1 MAKLYA
7 SDANFGVSFKFT
19 TARPLDDRLVVD
31 TVNDLYNLATWDY
44 NPKTK
49 VCALYKGLTV
59 STAGGTLYTY
69 IGEAGDTD
77 EFKAAVAGGSIP
89 KNLWKVQGGEVQ
101 GQIGDLTDRVGTLET
116 NVRKNTEDIKTVK
129 ETADKAVVANAAITK
144 STDFSVVKYDA
155 KGLVTEGK
163 VLTAAEVPGL
173 SELTEKVNKIGV
185 AAKETA
191 NAGYLKS
198 YTFTGPNGTSIDID
212 IPKDL
217 VVKSGEVITAT
228 TETGLV
234 KGDKYIKLTIAN
246 QDESPIYIA
255 VKDLVDVYTAQANA
269 AKVQLAISGTNEISA
284 TIKAGSIAKTD
295 LTTAVQGSLDK
306 ADAAAPKTALDAVN
320 EEIAKIK
327 TDVAAHG
334 VKSVKASGTGYVT
347 AKATTDTKTG
357 EATITVAS
365 TPELATA
372 VTAATSALQA
382 GDIKAGTGMLTLN
395 VKGTTVTV
403 PHGSM
408 AEADADTYLTKDA
421 TNEAINAKAEEING
435 TINTTK
441 ADLEGKITALENA
454 KLTKGAGISIENN
467 SIAVDK
473 LTVTNTPTLSV
484 DSKLTNQNKYAVYN
498 NPLVGEA
505 DKYVDSATLASTVNN
520 TNEQV
525 AKGLNELHDG
535 VYEIATNLDSKIDIV
550 KVNGVTCTKA
560 HGTVDEE
567 KDLQIATVT
576 LDATKIEYTTGVS
589 VAAQLKTLTD
599 TLQWT
604 EVSASQA

>member
-7 SDANFGVSFKFT
+7 SEAEFGVSFKFT

-31 TVNDLYNLATWDY
+31 QATDIYDPATWGGAD
-44 NPKTK
+44 KCT
-49 VCALYKGLTV
+49 LYTGLTV
-59 STAGGTLYTY
+59 ATSGGTLYTY
-69 IGEAGDTD
+69 TGPAGD
-77 EFKAAVAGGSIP
+77 AGFADSLVDGKIP
-89 KNLWKVQGGEVQ
+89 KENWKVQGGDTQ
-101 GQIGDLTDRVGTLET
+101 AQVGNLADKVTKLET
-116 NVRKNTEDIKTVK
+116 ANTENKAAIASVK
-129 ETADKAVVANAAITK
+129 ATADKAVVANDAITAA
-144 STDFSVVKYDA
+144 TDFSVVKYDA

-173 SELTEKVNKIGV
+173 SALETKVNNIGV

-198 YTFTGPNGTSIDID
+198 YTFTGPDGIPVDID

-217 VVKSGEVITAT
+217 VVTKGEV
-228 TETGLV
+228 V
-234 KGDKYIKLTIAN
+234 KEGKDTFIQLTIAN
-246 QDESPIYIA
+246 QVAPVKIN
-255 VKDLVDVYTAQANA
+255 VKDLVDVYTAQASA
-269 AKVQLAISGTNEISA
+269 AQVQLAISGTNEISA
-284 TIKAGSIAKTD
+284 TIKPGSIAKSD
-295 LTTAVQGSLDK
+295 LATAVQESLDK
-306 ADAAAPKTALDAVN
+306 ADAAATQLALNAAN

-334 VKSVKASGTGYVT
+334 VKSVTASGTGYVT
-347 AKATTDTKTG
+347 ASAVTNDAG
-357 EATITVAS
+357 VATITVAS
-365 TPELATA
+365 TDALATA

-382 GDIKAGTGMLTLN
+382 GDVTAGTGMLTLN
-395 VKGTTVTV
+395 VKGTQVTV

-421 TNEAINAKAEEING
+421 TNQAINAKAEEING

-454 KLTKGAGISIENN
+454 KLTAGAGISIENN

-473 LTVTNTPTLSV
+473 LVVTNAPTLSV
-484 DSKLTNQNKYAVYN
+484 NSDPTNKDKYAVYN
-498 NPLVGEA
+498 NELVGEA
-505 DKYVDSATLASTVNN
+505 DKYVDSVTLASVVNN
-520 TNEQV
+520 TNNQV
-525 AKGLNELHDG
+525 VKGLNELHDG
-535 VYEIATNLDSKIDIV
+535 VYKIETNLDSKIDIV
-550 KVNGVTCTKA
+550 KVNGVSCTKA
-560 HGTVDEE
+560 LGTEGAE

-576 LDATKIEYTTGVS
+576 LDATKIEYTTGVT

-604 EVSASQA
+604 EVSQA

>member
-7 SDANFGVSFKFT
+7 SKAEFGVSFKFT

-31 TVNDLYNLATWDY
+31 QATDIYDPATWGGAD
-44 NPKTK
+44 KCT
-49 VCALYKGLTV
+49 LYTGLTV
-59 STAGGTLYTY
+59 ATSGGTLYTY
-69 IGEAGDTD
+69 TGPAGDAGFAD
-77 EFKAAVAGGSIP
+77 SLVAGKIP
-89 KNLWKVQGGEVQ
+89 AENWKVQGGDTQAEV
-101 GQIGDLTDRVGTLET
+101 GNLSDKVTKLET
-116 NVRKNTEDIKTVK
+116 ANTENKNAIAAVK
-129 ETADKAVVANAAITK
+129 ATADKAVVANGAITAA
-144 STDFSVVKYDA
+144 TDFSVVKYDA

-163 VLTAAEVPGL
+163 VLTAADVPGL
-173 SELTEKVNKIGV
+173 SALETKVNKIGV

-198 YTFTGPNGTSIDID
+198 YTFTGPDGTPIDID

-217 VVKSGEVITAT
+217 VVTKGEV
-228 TETGLV
+228 V
-234 KGDKYIKLTIAN
+234 KEGKDTFIQLTIAN
-246 QDESPIYIA
+246 QVAPVKIN

-269 AKVQLAISGTNEISA
+269 AQVQLAISGTNEISA
-284 TIKAGSIAKTD
+284 TIKPGSIAKAD
-295 LTTAVQGSLDK
+295 LATAVQGSLDK
-306 ADAAAPKTALDAVN
+306 ADAAAPQSALDAAN
-320 EEIAKIK
+320 AEIAKIK

-334 VKSVKASGTGYVT
+334 VKSVTASGTGYVT
-347 AKATTDTKTG
+347 ASAVTNDAG
-357 EATITVAS
+357 VATITVAS
-365 TPELATA
+365 TDALATA

-382 GDIKAGTGMLTLN
+382 GDVTAGTGMLTLN
-395 VKGTTVTV
+395 VKGTPVTV

-408 AEADADTYLTKDA
+408 AEAAADDYLTKEA

-454 KLTKGAGISIENN
+454 KLTAGAGISIENN

-473 LTVTNTPTLSV
+473 LAVTDAPALSV
-484 DSKLTNQNKYAVYN
+484 DSSLTSQDKYAVYN

-505 DKYVDSATLASTVNN
+505 DKYVDSATLASAVNN

-525 AKGLNELHDG
+525 VKGLNELHDG
-535 VYEIATNLDSKIDIV
+535 VYEIATNLESKIDIV
-550 KVNGVTCTKA
+550 KVNGVSCTKA
-560 HGTVDEE
+560 PGTEGAE

-576 LDATKIEYTTGVS
+576 LDATRIEYITGVS
-589 VAAQLKTLTD
+589 VADQLKTLTD

-604 EVSASQA
+604 EVSVPQA

>member
-19 TARPLDDRLVVD
+19 TARPLDDRFVVD

-44 NPKTK
+44 NPETG

-59 STAGGTLYTY
+59 STAGGALYTY

-101 GQIGDLTDRVGTLET
+101 GQIGDLTGRVGTLET
-116 NVRKNTEDIKTVK
+116 NVSKNTEDIAAVK
-129 ETADKAVVANAAITK
+129 ATADKAVVANTAITAA
-144 STDFSVVKYDA
+144 TDFSVVKYDA

-163 VLTAAEVPGL
+163 VLTSAEVPGL
-173 SELTEKVNKIGV
+173 SDLETKVNNIGV

-198 YTFTGPNGTSIDID
+198 YTFTGPDGTPVDID

-217 VVKSGEVITAT
+217 VVTKGEV
-228 TETGLV
+228 V
-234 KGDKYIKLTIAN
+234 KEGKDTFIQLAIAN
-246 QDESPIYIA
+246 QDEPVKIN

-269 AKVQLAISGTNEISA
+269 AQVQLAISGTNEISA
-284 TIKAGSIAKTD
+284 TIKPGSIAKTD
-295 LTTAVQGSLDK
+295 LATAVQGSLDK
-306 ADAAAPKTALDAVN
+306 ADAAAPQSALDAAN
-320 EEIAKIK
+320 AEIAKIK

-334 VKSVKASGTGYVT
+334 VKSVTASGTGYVT
-347 AKATTDTKTG
+347 ASAVTDDAG
-357 EATITVAS
+357 VATITVAS

-382 GDIKAGTGMLTLN
+382 GDVTAGTGMLTLN
-395 VKGTTVTV
+395 VKGTPVIV

-408 AEADADTYLTKDA
+408 AEAAADDYLTKDA

-454 KLTKGAGISIENN
+454 KLTAGAGISIENN
-467 SIAVDK
+467 NIAVDK
-473 LTVTNTPTLSV
+473 LAVTNAPTLSV
-484 DSKLTNQNKYAVYN
+484 DSHLTGQDKYAVYN

-505 DKYVDSATLASTVNN
+505 DKYVDSATLASAINN

-535 VYEIATNLDSKIDIV
+535 VYEIATNLGSKIDIV
-550 KVNGVTCTKA
+550 KVNGVSCTKA
-560 HGTVDEE
+560 LGTEGAE

-604 EVSASQA
+604 EVSQA

>member
-7 SDANFGVSFKFT
+7 SEAEFGVSFKFT

-31 TVNDLYNLATWDY
+31 QATDIYDPATWGGAD
-44 NPKTK
+44 KCT
-49 VCALYKGLTV
+49 LYTGLTV
-59 STAGGTLYTY
+59 ATSGGTLYTY
-69 IGEAGDTD
+69 TGPAGDAD
-77 EFKAAVAGGSIP
+77 FAASLVAGKIP
-89 KNLWKVQGGEVQ
+89 TENWKVQGGDTQAEV
-101 GQIGDLTDRVGTLET
+101 GNLADKVTKLET
-116 NVRKNTEDIKTVK
+116 ANTENKNAIAAVK
-129 ETADKAVVANAAITK
+129 ATADKAVVANTAITK

-173 SELTEKVNKIGV
+173 SALETKVNKIGV
-185 AAKETA
+185 TAKETA

-198 YTFTGPNGTSIDID
+198 YTFTGPNGTPIDID

-234 KGDKYIKLTIAN
+234 KGDKYIKLTIAD

-255 VKDLVDVYTAQANA
+255 VKDLVDVYTAQADA
-269 AKVQLAISGTNEISA
+269 EKVQLAISGTNEISA
-284 TIKAGSIAKTD
+284 TIKPGSIAKADLATD
-295 LTTAVQGSLDK
+295 VRGSLDK
-306 ADAAAPKTALDAVN
+306 ADAAAPQTALDAAN
-320 EEIAKIK
+320 AEIVKIK
-327 TDVAAHG
+327 ADVAAHG
-334 VKSVKASGTGYVT
+334 VKSVTASGTGYVT

-357 EATITVAS
+357 EATIAVAS

-382 GDIKAGTGMLTLN
+382 GDVKADTGMLTLN
-395 VKGTTVTV
+395 VKGTPVTV

-441 ADLEGKITALENA
+441 ADLEEKITALENA
-454 KLTKGAGISIENN
+454 KLTKGAGISIKNN

-473 LTVTNTPTLSV
+473 FAVTDTPTLSV
-484 DSKLTNQNKYAVYN
+484 DESNGVTYTNE
-498 NPLVGEA
+498 LVGA
-505 DKYVDSATLASTVNN
+505 TDKYVDSATLATIVNN
-520 TNEQV
+520 TNNTV
-525 AKGLNELHDG
+525 AKTVNALNTK
-535 VYEIATNLDSKIDIV
+535 VANASSAAAKKLDNIV
-550 KVNGVTCTKA
+550 VNGVT
-560 HGTVDEE
+560 GTVAKSGE
-567 KDLQIATVT
+567 LQISTVT
-576 LDATKIEYTTGVS
+576 LDATTIDYNNGTKVVKLSE
-589 VAAQLKTLTD
+589 QLDDILD

-604 EVSASQA
+604 EVSVPQA

>member
-7 SDANFGVSFKFT
+7 SKAEFGVSFKFT

-31 TVNDLYNLATWDY
+31 QATDIYDPATWGGTD
-44 NPKTK
+44 KCT
-49 VCALYKGLTV
+49 LYKGLTV
-59 STAGGTLYTY
+59 ATSGGTLYTY
-69 IGEAGDTD
+69 IGPAGDAGFAD
-77 EFKAAVAGGSIP
+77 SLVAGKIP
-89 KNLWKVQGGEVQ
+89 AENWKVQGGDTQAEV
-101 GQIGDLTDRVGTLET
+101 GNLANKVAKLET
-116 NVRKNTEDIKTVK
+116 ANTENKNAIAAVK
-129 ETADKAVVANAAITK
+129 ATADKAVVANDAITAA
-144 STDFSVVKYDA
+144 TDFSVVKYDA

-173 SELTEKVNKIGV
+173 SALETKVNNIGV
-185 AAKETA
+185 TAKETA

-198 YTFTGPNGTSIDID
+198 YTFTGPDGTPVDID

-217 VVKSGEVITAT
+217 VVTKGEI
-228 TETGLV
+228 V
-234 KGDKYIKLTIAN
+234 KEGKDTFIQLTIAN
-246 QDESPIYIA
+246 QVAPVKIN

-269 AKVQLAISGTNEISA
+269 AQVQLAISGTNEISA
-284 TIKAGSIAKTD
+284 IIKPGSIAKTD
-295 LTTAVQGSLDK
+295 LATTVQESLDK
-306 ADAAAPKTALDAVN
+306 ADAAAPQTALDAVN
-320 EEIAKIK
+320 EEITKIK

-334 VKSVKASGTGYVT
+334 VKSVTASGTGYVT

-357 EATITVAS
+357 EAKIAVAS

-382 GDIKAGTGMLTLN
+382 GDVKAGTGMFTLN

-454 KLTKGAGISIENN
+454 KLTAGAGISIENN

-473 LTVTNTPTLSV
+473 LTVTNAPTLSV
-484 DSKLTNQNKYAVYN
+484 DSKLANQDKYAVYN

-505 DKYVDSATLASTVNN
+505 DKYVDSATLASAVNN

-560 HGTVDEE
+560 HGTAEEE

-576 LDATKIEYTTGVS
+576 LDAAKIEYTTGVS

-604 EVSASQA
+604 EVSQA

>member
-7 SDANFGVSFKFT
+7 SEAEFGVSFKFT

-31 TVNDLYNLATWDY
+31 QAADIYDPATWGG
-44 NPKTK
+44 
-49 VCALYKGLTV
+49 ALYTGLTV
-59 STAGGTLYTY
+59 ATSGGTLFTYT
-69 IGEAGDTD
+69 GPACDLNDGADFENSLVDG
-77 EFKAAVAGGSIP
+77 KIP
-89 KNLWKVQGGEVQ
+89 EGNWKVQGGDTQ
-101 GQIGDLTDRVGTLET
+101 AQVGNLADKVTKLET
-116 NVRKNTEDIKTVK
+116 ATNKNTEDIKTVK
-129 ETADKAVVANAAITK
+129 ATADNAVVANGAITAA
-144 STDFSVVKYDA
+144 TDFSVVKYDA

-173 SELTEKVNKIGV
+173 SALETKVNKIGV
-185 AAKETA
+185 TAKETA

-198 YTFTGPNGTSIDID
+198 YTFTGPNGTPIDID

-217 VVKSGEVITAT
+217 VVTKGEI
-228 TETGLV
+228 V
-234 KGDKYIKLTIAN
+234 KEGKDTFIQLTIAN
-246 QDESPIYIA
+246 QVAPVKIN

-269 AKVQLAISGTNEISA
+269 AQVQLAISGTNEISA
-284 TIKAGSIAKTD
+284 TIKPGSIAKTD
-295 LTTAVQGSLDK
+295 LATAVQESLDK
-306 ADAAAPKTALDAVN
+306 ADAAAPQSALDAAN
-320 EEIAKIK
+320 AEITKIK
-327 TDVAAHG
+327 ADVAAHG
-334 VKSVKASGTGYVT
+334 VKSVTASGTGYVT
-347 AKATTDTKTG
+347 ASAVTDDAG
-357 EATITVAS
+357 VATITVAS
-365 TPELATA
+365 TDALATA

-382 GDIKAGTGMLTLN
+382 GDVTAGTGMLTLN
-395 VKGTTVTV
+395 VKGTPVTV

-408 AEADADTYLTKDA
+408 AEADADTYLTKEA

-454 KLTKGAGISIENN
+454 KLTAGAGISIENN
-467 SIAVDK
+467 NIAVDK
-473 LTVTNTPTLSV
+473 LVVTNAPTLSV
-484 DSKLTNQNKYAVYN
+484 DSHLTSQDKYAVYN
-498 NPLVGEA
+498 NPLVGET
-505 DKYVDSATLASTVNN
+505 DKYVDSATLASAVNN

-550 KVNGVTCTKA
+550 KVNGVSCTKA
-560 HGTVDEE
+560 LGTEGAE

-576 LDATKIEYTTGVS
+576 LDATSIEYTTGVT

-604 EVSASQA
+604 EVSQA

>member
-7 SDANFGVSFKFT
+7 SKAEFGVSFKFT

-31 TVNDLYNLATWDY
+31 QATDIYDPATWGGAD
-44 NPKTK
+44 KCT
-49 VCALYKGLTV
+49 LYTGLTV
-59 STAGGTLYTY
+59 ATSGGTLYTY
-69 IGEAGDTD
+69 IGPAGDAGFAD
-77 EFKAAVAGGSIP
+77 SLVAGKIP
-89 KNLWKVQGGEVQ
+89 AENWKVQGGDTQAEV
-101 GQIGDLTDRVGTLET
+101 GNLADKVAKLET
-116 NVRKNTEDIKTVK
+116 ANTENKNAIAAVK
-129 ETADKAVVANAAITK
+129 ATADKAVVANGAITAA
-144 STDFSVVKYDA
+144 TDFSVVKYDA

-173 SELTEKVNKIGV
+173 SALETKVNNIGV

-198 YTFTGPNGTSIDID
+198 YTFTGPDGTPVDID

-217 VVKSGEVITAT
+217 VV
-228 TETGLV
+228 TEGKIV
-234 KGDKYIKLTIAN
+234 KEGKDTFIQLTIAN
-246 QDESPIYIA
+246 QVAPVKIN

-269 AKVQLAISGTNEISA
+269 AQVQLAISGTNEISA
-284 TIKAGSIAKTD
+284 TIKPGSIAKTD
-295 LTTAVQGSLDK
+295 LATAVQGSLDK
-306 ADAAAPKTALDAVN
+306 ADAAAPQSALDAAN
-320 EEIAKIK
+320 AEIAKIK

-334 VKSVKASGTGYVT
+334 VKSVTASGTGYVT
-347 AKATTDTKTG
+347 ASAVTDDAG
-357 EATITVAS
+357 VATITVAS
-365 TPELATA
+365 TDALATA

-382 GDIKAGTGMLTLN
+382 GDVTAGIGMLTLN
-395 VKGTTVTV
+395 VKGTPVVV

-454 KLTKGAGISIENN
+454 KLTNGAGILIENN

-473 LTVTNTPTLSV
+473 LAVTNAPSLSV
-484 DSKLTNQNKYAVYN
+484 DSSQDKYAVYN

-505 DKYVDSATLASTVNN
+505 DKYVDSATLASAVNN

-525 AKGLNELHDG
+525 VKGLNELHDG
-535 VYEIATNLDSKIDIV
+535 VYEIATNLADKIDIV
-550 KVNGVTCTKA
+550 KVNGVSCTKVY
-560 HGTVDEE
+560 GTEGAE

-576 LDATKIEYTTGVS
+576 LDATKIEYTTGVT
-589 VAAQLKTLTD
+589 VADQLKTLTD

-604 EVSASQA
+604 EVSQA

>member
-7 SDANFGVSFKFT
+7 SKAEFGVSFKFT

-31 TVNDLYNLATWDY
+31 QATDIYDPATWGGAD
-44 NPKTK
+44 KCT
-49 VCALYKGLTV
+49 LYTGLTV
-59 STAGGTLYTY
+59 ATSGGTLYTY
-69 IGEAGDTD
+69 IGPAGDD
-77 EFKAAVAGGSIP
+77 GFADSLVAGKIP
-89 KNLWKVQGGEVQ
+89 AENWKVQGGDTQAEV
-101 GQIGDLTDRVGTLET
+101 GNLADKVAKLET
-116 NVRKNTEDIKTVK
+116 ANTENKNAIASVK
-129 ETADKAVVANAAITK
+129 ATADKAVVANTDITAA
-144 STDFSVVKYDA
+144 TDFSVVKYDA

-173 SELTEKVNKIGV
+173 SALETKVNKIGV

-198 YTFTGPNGTSIDID
+198 YTFTGPDGNIVDID

-217 VVKSGEVITAT
+217 VVTKGEV
-228 TETGLV
+228 V
-234 KGDKYIKLTIAN
+234 KEGKDTFIQLTIAN
-246 QDESPIYIA
+246 QVAPVKIN

-269 AKVQLAISGTNEISA
+269 AQVQLAISGTNEISA
-284 TIKAGSIAKTD
+284 TIKPGSIAKAD
-295 LTTAVQGSLDK
+295 LATVVQESLNK
-306 ADAAAPKTALDAVN
+306 ADAAAPKSELDAAKQ
-320 EEIAKIK
+320 EIEAIK

-334 VKSVKASGTGYVT
+334 VKSVTASGTGYVT
-347 AKATTDTKTG
+347 ASAVTNDAG
-357 EATITVAS
+357 VATITVAS
-365 TPELATA
+365 TDALANA
-372 VTAATSALQA
+372 VIAANSALQA
-382 GDIKAGTGMLTLN
+382 GDVKAGTGMLTLN

-408 AEADADTYLTKDA
+408 AEADANTYFTKDA

-441 ADLEGKITALENA
+441 ADLEDKITALENA
-454 KLTKGAGISIENN
+454 KLTNGAGISIENN

-473 LTVTNTPTLSV
+473 LTVTNAPTLSV
-484 DSKLTNQNKYAVYN
+484 DSSLTSQGKYAVYH

-505 DKYVDSATLASTVNN
+505 DKYVDSVTLASAVNN

-525 AKGLNELHDG
+525 VKGLNELHDG
-535 VYEIATNLDSKIDIV
+535 VYEIATNLASKIDIV
-550 KVNGVTCTKA
+550 KVNGVSCTKA
-560 HGTVDEE
+560 QGTDGVE

-576 LDATKIEYTTGVS
+576 LDATNIEYTTGVT
-589 VAAQLKTLTD
+589 VANQLKTLTD

-604 EVSASQA
+604 EVSQA

>member
-7 SDANFGVSFKFT
+7 SKAEFGVSFKFT

-31 TVNDLYNLATWDY
+31 QATDIYDPATWGGAD
-44 NPKTK
+44 KCT
-49 VCALYKGLTV
+49 LYTGLTV
-59 STAGGTLYTY
+59 ATSGGTLYTY
-69 IGEAGDTD
+69 TGPAGD
-77 EFKAAVAGGSIP
+77 AGFADSLVDGKIP
-89 KNLWKVQGGEVQ
+89 AENWKVQGGDTQAEV
-101 GQIGDLTDRVGTLET
+101 GNLSDKVTKLET
-116 NVRKNTEDIKTVK
+116 ANTENKNAIAAVK
-129 ETADKAVVANAAITK
+129 ATADKAVVANDAITAA
-144 STDFSVVKYDA
+144 TDFSVVKYDA

-173 SELTEKVNKIGV
+173 SALETKVNKIGV

-198 YTFTGPNGTSIDID
+198 YTFTGPDGTPIDID

-217 VVKSGEVITAT
+217 VVTKGEI
-228 TETGLV
+228 V
-234 KGDKYIKLTIAN
+234 KEGKDTFIQLTIAN
-246 QDESPIYIA
+246 QVAPVKIN

-269 AKVQLAISGTNEISA
+269 AQVQLAISGTNEISA
-284 TIKAGSIAKTD
+284 TIKPGSIAKAD
-295 LTTAVQGSLDK
+295 LATAVQGSLDK
-306 ADAAAPKTALDAVN
+306 ADAAAPQTALDAAN
-320 EEIAKIK
+320 AEIAKIK

-334 VKSVKASGTGYVT
+334 VKSVTASGTGYVT
-347 AKATTDTKTG
+347 ASAVTDDAG
-357 EATITVAS
+357 VATITVAS
-365 TPELATA
+365 TDALATA

-382 GDIKAGTGMLTLN
+382 GDVTAGTGMLTLN
-395 VKGTTVTV
+395 VKGTPVTV

-408 AEADADTYLTKDA
+408 AEADADTYLTKEA

-454 KLTKGAGISIENN
+454 KLTAGAGISIENN
-467 SIAVDK
+467 NIAVDK
-473 LTVTNTPTLSV
+473 LAVTNAPTLSV
-484 DSKLTNQNKYAVYN
+484 DSQLTSQDRYAVYN

-505 DKYVDSATLASTVNN
+505 DKYVDSATLASAVNN

-525 AKGLNELHDG
+525 VKGLNELHDG
-535 VYEIATNLDSKIDIV
+535 VYEIATNLESKIDIV
-550 KVNGVTCTKA
+550 KVNGVSCTKA
-560 HGTVDEE
+560 PGTEGAE

-576 LDATKIEYTTGVS
+576 LDATKIEYTTGVTI
-589 VAAQLKTLTD
+589 ADQLKTLTD

-604 EVSASQA
+604 EVSQA

>member
-7 SDANFGVSFKFT
+7 SKAEFGVSFKFT

-31 TVNDLYNLATWDY
+31 QATDIYDPATWGGAD
-44 NPKTK
+44 KCT
-49 VCALYKGLTV
+49 LYTGLTV
-59 STAGGTLYTY
+59 ATSGGTLYTY
-69 IGEAGDTD
+69 TGPAGD
-77 EFKAAVAGGSIP
+77 AGFADSLVDGKIP
-89 KNLWKVQGGEVQ
+89 AENWKVQGGDTQAEV
-101 GQIGDLTDRVGTLET
+101 GNLSDKVTKLET
-116 NVRKNTEDIKTVK
+116 ANTENKNAIAAVK
-129 ETADKAVVANAAITK
+129 ATADKAVVANTAITAA
-144 STDFSVVKYDA
+144 TDFSVVKYDS

-173 SELTEKVNKIGV
+173 SALETKVNKIGV
-185 AAKETA
+185 TAKETA

-198 YTFTGPNGTSIDID
+198 YTFTGPDGTPVDID

-269 AKVQLAISGTNEISA
+269 AQVQLAISGTNEISA
-284 TIKAGSIAKTD
+284 TIKPGSIAKTD
-295 LTTAVQGSLDK
+295 LATAVQGSLDK
-306 ADAAAPKTALDAVN
+306 ADAAAPQTALDAAN
-320 EEIAKIK
+320 AEIAKIK

-334 VKSVKASGTGYVT
+334 VKSVTASGTGYVT
-347 AKATTDTKTG
+347 ASAVTNDAG
-357 EATITVAS
+357 VATITVAS
-365 TPELATA
+365 TDALANA

-382 GDIKAGTGMLTLN
+382 GDVTAGTGMLTLN
-395 VKGTTVTV
+395 VKGTPITV

-454 KLTKGAGISIENN
+454 KLTAGAGISIENN
-467 SIAVDK
+467 NIAVDK
-473 LTVTNTPTLSV
+473 LAVTNAPTLSV
-484 DSKLTNQNKYAVYN
+484 DSHLTSQDKYAVYN

-505 DKYVDSATLASTVNN
+505 DKYVDSATLASAVNN

-525 AKGLNELHDG
+525 VKGLNELHDG

-550 KVNGVTCTKA
+550 KVNGVSCTKA
-560 HGTVDEE
+560 DGTEGAE
-567 KDLQIATVT
+567 KGLQIATVT
-576 LDATKIEYTTGVS
+576 LDATRIEYITGVS
-589 VAAQLKTLTD
+589 VADQLKTLTD

-604 EVSASQA
+604 EVSQS

>member
-7 SDANFGVSFKFT
+7 SKANFGVSFKFT

-44 NPKTK
+44 NPKTG

-59 STAGGTLYTY
+59 STADGTLYTY
-69 IGEAGDTD
+69 IGEAGDTE
-77 EFKAAVAGGSIP
+77 EFKTAVAGGSIP

-101 GQIGDLTDRVGTLET
+101 GQIGDLTGRVGTLET
-116 NVRKNTEDIKTVK
+116 NVSKNTEDIKAVK
-129 ETADKAVVANAAITK
+129 ATADKAVVANTAITAA
-144 STDFSVVKYDA
+144 TDFSVVKYDS

-173 SELTEKVNKIGV
+173 SALETKVNKIGV

-198 YTFTGPNGTSIDID
+198 YTFTGPDGTPVDID

-217 VVKSGEVITAT
+217 VVTKGEV
-228 TETGLV
+228 V
-234 KGDKYIKLTIAN
+234 KEGKDTFIQLTIAN
-246 QDESPIYIA
+246 QVAPVKIN

-269 AKVQLAISGTNEISA
+269 AQVQLAISGTNEISA
-284 TIKAGSIAKTD
+284 TIKPGSIAKTD
-295 LTTAVQGSLDK
+295 LTSAVQGSLDK
-306 ADAAAPKTALDAVN
+306 ADAAAPQSALDAAN
-320 EEIAKIK
+320 AEIAKIK

-334 VKSVKASGTGYVT
+334 VKSVTASGTGYVT
-347 AKATTDTKTG
+347 ASAVTDDAG
-357 EATITVAS
+357 VATITVAS
-365 TPELATA
+365 TDALATA

-382 GDIKAGTGMLTLN
+382 GDVKAGTGMLTLN
-395 VKGTTVTV
+395 VKGTPVTV

-408 AEADADTYLTKDA
+408 AEADANTYLTKDA

-454 KLTKGAGISIENN
+454 KLTAGAGISIENN
-467 SIAVDK
+467 NIAVDK
-473 LTVTNTPTLSV
+473 LVVTNAPTLSV
-484 DSKLTNQNKYAVYN
+484 DSDLTSQDRYAVYN

-505 DKYVDSATLASTVNN
+505 DKYVDSATLASAVNN

-525 AKGLNELHDG
+525 VKGLNELHDS

-550 KVNGVTCTKA
+550 KVNGVSCTKA
-560 HGTVDEE
+560 YGTEGAE

-576 LDATKIEYTTGVS
+576 LDATKIEYTTGVT
-589 VAAQLKTLTD
+589 VADQLKTLTD

-604 EVSASQA
+604 EVSQA

>member
-7 SDANFGVSFKFT
+7 STAEFGVSFKFT

-31 TVNDLYNLATWDY
+31 QATDIYDPATWGGSD
-44 NPKTK
+44 KCT
-49 VCALYKGLTV
+49 LYTGLTV
-59 STAGGTLYTY
+59 ATSGGTLYTY
-69 IGEAGDTD
+69 TGPAGDADFATSL
-77 EFKAAVAGGSIP
+77 VAGKIP
-89 KNLWKVQGGEVQ
+89 VENWKVQGGDTQAEV
-101 GQIGDLTDRVGTLET
+101 GNLADKVTKLET
-116 NVRKNTEDIKTVK
+116 ANTENKNAIAAVK
-129 ETADKAVVANAAITK
+129 ATADKAVVANAAITK

-163 VLTAAEVPGL
+163 VLTAAEIPGL
-173 SELTEKVNKIGV
+173 SELTEKVNKIRV
-185 AAKETA
+185 TAKETA

-198 YTFTGPNGTSIDID
+198 YTFTGPNDTPIDID

-269 AKVQLAISGTNEISA
+269 EKVQLAISGTNEISA
-284 TIKAGSIAKTD
+284 TIKPGSIAKADLATD
-295 LTTAVQGSLDK
+295 VRGSLDK
-306 ADAAAPKTALDAVN
+306 ADAAAPQTALDAAN
-320 EEIAKIK
+320 AEIAKIK

-334 VKSVKASGTGYVT
+334 VKSVTASGTGYVT

-357 EATITVAS
+357 EATIAVAS

-382 GDIKAGTGMLTLN
+382 GDVKAGTGMLTLN
-395 VKGTTVTV
+395 VKGTPVTV

-454 KLTKGAGISIENN
+454 KLTNGAGISIENN

-473 LTVTNTPTLSV
+473 LAVTDAPTLSV
-484 DSKLTNQNKYAVYN
+484 DASNVVTYTNE
-498 NPLVGEA
+498 LVGA
-505 DKYVDSATLASTVNN
+505 TDKYVDSKTLATIVNN
-520 TNEQV
+520 TNNTV
-525 AKGLNELHDG
+525 ANTVNALNTK
-535 VYEIATNLDSKIDIV
+535 VANASSAAAKKLDNIKI
-550 KVNGVTCTKA
+550 
-560 HGTVDEE
+560 GTADTVITEE
-567 KDLQIATVT
+567 KGVRIATVA
-576 LDATKIEYTTGVS
+576 LNATHITYEGNVT
-589 VAAQLKTLTD
+589 VATQLKTLTD

-604 EVSASQA
+604 EVSAPQA

>member
-7 SDANFGVSFKFT
+7 SKAEFGVSFKFT

-31 TVNDLYNLATWDY
+31 QATDIYDPATWGGAD
-44 NPKTK
+44 KCT
-49 VCALYKGLTV
+49 LYTGLTV
-59 STAGGTLYTY
+59 ATSGGTLYTY
-69 IGEAGDTD
+69 IGPVGDAGFADSL
-77 EFKAAVAGGSIP
+77 VAGKIP
-89 KNLWKVQGGEVQ
+89 TENWKVQGGDTQAEV
-101 GQIGDLTDRVGTLET
+101 GNLADKVTKLET
-116 NVRKNTEDIKTVK
+116 ANTENKNAIAAVK
-129 ETADKAVVANAAITK
+129 ATADNAVVANTAITAA
-144 STDFSVVKYDA
+144 TDFSVVKYDA

-173 SELTEKVNKIGV
+173 SALTEKVNNIGV

-198 YTFTGPNGTSIDID
+198 YTFTGPDGTPVDID

-217 VVKSGEVITAT
+217 VVTKGEV
-228 TETGLV
+228 V
-234 KGDKYIKLTIAN
+234 KEGKDTFIQLTIAN
-246 QDESPIYIA
+246 QVAPVKIN

-269 AKVQLAISGTNEISA
+269 AQVQLAISGTNEISA
-284 TIKAGSIAKTD
+284 TIKPGSIAKTD
-295 LTTAVQGSLDK
+295 LVTDVRGSLDK
-306 ADAAAPKTALDAVN
+306 ADAAAPQSALDAAN
-320 EEIAKIK
+320 AEIAKIK
-327 TDVAAHG
+327 TDVAAHS
-334 VKSVKASGTGYVT
+334 VKSVTASGTGYVT
-347 AKATTDTKTG
+347 ASAVTNDAG
-357 EATITVAS
+357 VATITVAS
-365 TPELATA
+365 TDALATA

-382 GDIKAGTGMLTLN
+382 GDVTAGTGMLTLN
-395 VKGTTVTV
+395 VKGTPVTV

-408 AEADADTYLTKDA
+408 AEADANTYLTKDA

-454 KLTKGAGISIENN
+454 KLTAGAGISIENN

-473 LTVTNTPTLSV
+473 LAVTNAPTLSV
-484 DSKLTNQNKYAVYN
+484 DSQLTSQDRYAVYN

-505 DKYVDSATLASTVNN
+505 DKYVDSATLASAVNN

-525 AKGLNELHDG
+525 VKGLNELHDS
-535 VYEIATNLDSKIDIV
+535 VYKITTNLDSKIDIV
-550 KVNGVTCTKA
+550 KVNGVSCTKA
-560 HGTVDEE
+560 LGTEGAE

-576 LDATKIEYTTGVS
+576 LDATRIEYITGVS

-604 EVSASQA
+604 EVSQA

>member
-7 SDANFGVSFKFT
+7 SKAEFGVSFKFT

-31 TVNDLYNLATWDY
+31 QATDIYDPATWGGAD
-44 NPKTK
+44 KCT
-49 VCALYKGLTV
+49 LYTGLTV
-59 STAGGTLYTY
+59 ATSGGTLYTY
-69 IGEAGDTD
+69 IGPAGD
-77 EFKAAVAGGSIP
+77 AGFADSLVDGKIP
-89 KNLWKVQGGEVQ
+89 AENWKVQGGNTQ
-101 GQIGDLTDRVGTLET
+101 AQVGNLADKVTKLET
-116 NVRKNTEDIKTVK
+116 ANTENKAAIAAVK
-129 ETADKAVVANAAITK
+129 ATADKAVVANDSITAA
-144 STDFSVVKYDA
+144 TDFSVVKYDA
-155 KGLVTEGK
+155 KGLVTAGK

-173 SELTEKVNKIGV
+173 SALETKVNNIGV

-198 YTFTGPNGTSIDID
+198 YTFTGPDGTPIDID

-269 AKVQLAISGTNEISA
+269 AQVQLAISGTNEISA
-284 TIKAGSIAKTD
+284 TIKPGSIAKAD
-295 LTTAVQGSLDK
+295 LATAVQESLDK
-306 ADAAAPKTALDAVN
+306 ADAAAPKSELDA
-320 EEIAKIK
+320 AKEKIEAIK
-327 TDVAAHG
+327 ADVAAHG
-334 VKSVKASGTGYVT
+334 VKSVTASGTGYVT
-347 AKATTDTKTG
+347 ASAVTDDAG
-357 EATITVAS
+357 VATITVAS

-382 GDIKAGTGMLTLN
+382 GDVTAGTGMLTLN
-395 VKGTTVTV
+395 VKGTPVTV

-408 AEADADTYLTKDA
+408 AEADANTYLTKDA

-454 KLTKGAGISIENN
+454 KLTAGAGISIKNN
-467 SIAVDK
+467 NIAVDK
-473 LTVTNTPTLSV
+473 LVVTNAPTLSV
-484 DSKLTNQNKYAVYN
+484 DSHLTSQNKYAVYN
-498 NPLVGEA
+498 NKLVGEA
-505 DKYVDSATLASTVNN
+505 DKYVDSATLASAVNN

-525 AKGLNELHDG
+525 VKGLNELHDG
-535 VYEIATNLDSKIDIV
+535 VYEIATNLNNKIDIV
-550 KVNGVTCTKA
+550 KVNGVSCTKA
-560 HGTVDEE
+560 LGTEGAE
-567 KDLQIATVT
+567 KGLQIATVT
-576 LDATKIEYTTGVS
+576 LDATKIEYTTGIS
-589 VAAQLKTLTD
+589 VADQLKTFTD

-604 EVSASQA
+604 EVSQA